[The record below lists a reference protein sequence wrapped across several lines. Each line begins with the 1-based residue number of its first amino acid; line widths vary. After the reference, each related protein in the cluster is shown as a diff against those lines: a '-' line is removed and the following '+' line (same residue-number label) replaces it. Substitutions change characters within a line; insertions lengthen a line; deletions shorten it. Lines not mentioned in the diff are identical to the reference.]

1 MFFSDNLII
10 FLFYSFF
17 LIFLILQSTIS
28 LFSSALHRADNLRVM
43 QANMAL
49 VKEINALR
57 PEVRR
62 IRLSAKDDGS
72 APGQQNGYSRK
83 SFYLFF
89 F

>member
-1 MFFSDNLII
+1 
-10 FLFYSFF
+10 
-17 LIFLILQSTIS
+17 
-28 LFSSALHRADNLRVM
+28 M